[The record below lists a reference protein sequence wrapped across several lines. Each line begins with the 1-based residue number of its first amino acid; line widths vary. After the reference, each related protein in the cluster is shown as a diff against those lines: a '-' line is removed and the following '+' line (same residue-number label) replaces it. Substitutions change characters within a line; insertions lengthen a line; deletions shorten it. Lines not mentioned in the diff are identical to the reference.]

1 MGSSKKAD
9 FKNQAYE
16 RHPFLMSV
24 EETAQQLGTNL
35 ETGLT
40 DAKVQELQ
48 QRYGRNQL
56 EGDSGI
62 KWYAL
67 LGKQISNAMIMV
79 RTFFSYRF
87 FFLRLFWRFWYI
99 HVSVW
104 SAMNAPDILA
114 GELSQLLP
122 SVCHSGLF
130 SCMVYRGS

>member
-79 RTFFSYRF
+79 RTFFFLTASSSYVSSGVF
-87 FFLRLFWRFWYI
+87 GTSMFPFGLR
-99 HVSVW
+99 
-104 SAMNAPDILA
+104 
-114 GELSQLLP
+114 
-122 SVCHSGLF
+122 
-130 SCMVYRGS
+130 

>member
-79 RTFFSYRF
+79 RTFF
-87 FFLRLFWRFWYI
+87 FLPLLLLTSLLAFLVHPCFRLVCDECSRHPGRRTFATLALCLPLG
-99 HVSVW
+99 SV
-104 SAMNAPDILA
+104 
-114 GELSQLLP
+114 LLY
-122 SVCHSGLF
+122 GL
-130 SCMVYRGS
+130 